1 MIIYHNNLYISK
13 LYDLYK
19 NYTKL
24 IKNSNPIYMEKYLM
38 MN

>member
-1 MIIYHNNLYISK
+1 MNFILIDSK